1 MSNRPLLAAICK
13 QLINGMQG
21 LHEQAGYAHMDIK
34 LENILIA
41 DDGTLKF
48 CDFGFAQPTNSFVN
62 MKMGTPNYMAPEM
75 HQAAEMPCKAQQT
88 DIFSLGVVFFML
100 AFGAPPFHS
109 AVNTDSF
116 YSFLALQPG
125 NINFFRFH
133 PHTRSLFSSKKIPQS
148 FMDLLLKMLMVKP
161 GDRV

>member
-1 MSNRPLLAAICK
+1 
-13 QLINGMQG
+13 MQG

-75 HQAAEMPCKAQQT
+75 HQAAEMPCKAQ
-88 DIFSLGVVFFML
+88 
-100 AFGAPPFHS
+100 
-109 AVNTDSF
+109 
-116 YSFLALQPG
+116 
-125 NINFFRFH
+125 
-133 PHTRSLFSSKKIPQS
+133 
-148 FMDLLLKMLMVKP
+148 
-161 GDRV
+161 

>member
-1 MSNRPLLAAICK
+1 
-13 QLINGMQG
+13 
-21 LHEQAGYAHMDIK
+21 
-34 LENILIA
+34 
-41 DDGTLKF
+41 
-48 CDFGFAQPTNSFVN
+48 
-62 MKMGTPNYMAPEM
+62 MGTPVYMAPEM

-116 YSFLALQPG
+116 FSFLALQPG
-125 NINFFRFH
+125 NSNFFRFH
-133 PHTRSLFSSKKIPQS
+133 PHTRGLFSSKKIPQS

-161 GDRV
+161 ADRVQEPAELLDFAFFAEQQDEDEAEEENTTSMCHTDVMKSALTELINDMNGNQED

>member
-1 MSNRPLLAAICK
+1 
-13 QLINGMQG
+13 
-21 LHEQAGYAHMDIK
+21 
-34 LENILIA
+34 
-41 DDGTLKF
+41 
-48 CDFGFAQPTNSFVN
+48 
-62 MKMGTPNYMAPEM
+62 
-75 HQAAEMPCKAQQT
+75 
-88 DIFSLGVVFFML
+88 ML

-125 NINFFRFH
+125 NSNFFRFH

-161 GDRV
+161 GDRVQEAADLLNFAFFTEQSTMQEHEEDRDEEESTTKLCHTDMMKYALTELINDMEGNQEDWATKLKHKDWSNESKIEYCASKGISVYIVWTY